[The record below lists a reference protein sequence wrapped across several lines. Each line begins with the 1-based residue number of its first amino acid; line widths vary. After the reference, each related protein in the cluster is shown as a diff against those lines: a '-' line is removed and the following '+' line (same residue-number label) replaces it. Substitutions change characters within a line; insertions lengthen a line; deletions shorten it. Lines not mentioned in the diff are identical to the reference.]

1 MHKTKSKN
9 LGKRFQ
15 FWKSL
20 PEVRAQPCTRE
31 QLIARSVFYLRPGA
45 GEFLWLKRH
54 VGQRSDKARKQP
66 NCHAG
71 RRLREPPLAR
81 LNPLDLPNSCLPIYR
96 FSSSTTSAVVVWLLL
111 GCRVATRTIRGN
123 LAPTSIRYPCPP
135 PSSRTI
141 LPTNALAS
149 PNSIRL
155 LSR

>member
-31 QLIARSVFYLRPGA
+31 QIIARSVFYLRPGA
-45 GEFLWLKRH
+45 GEFLWLKKR
-54 VGQRSDKARKQP
+54 VGQRSGKARKQP
-66 NCHAG
+66 NCYAG

-81 LNPLDLPNSCLPIYR
+81 LNPLHLPDGCLLIFR
-96 FSSSTTSAVVVWLLL
+96 FSSSTTVAVVVSLFSHY
-111 GCRVATRTIRGN
+111 RPSSRTTRWN
-123 LAPTSIRYPCPP
+123 LAATSIRYPCPP
-135 PSSRTI
+135 LSSRTI

>member
-9 LGKRFQ
+9 LGKQFQ

-31 QLIARSVFYLRPGA
+31 QLIAPSVFYLRPGA
-45 GEFLWLKRH
+45 GEFLWLKKH

-81 LNPLDLPNSCLPIYR
+81 LTRCIFRIVVSRFIDIHPLLPLQ
-96 FSSSTTSAVVVWLLL
+96 W
-111 GCRVATRTIRGN
+111 
-123 LAPTSIRYPCPP
+123 
-135 PSSRTI
+135 
-141 LPTNALAS
+141 
-149 PNSIRL
+149 
-155 LSR
+155 